1 MSDSVLVSSTNPTRP
16 TRVTFVLATLNEA
29 HRIDRC
35 LQSIRDQAYDQ
46 DAVDI
51 LVADGAS
58 TDDTVA
64 RCERY
69 GARVQPN
76 PLVRCEPGI
85 AMLIDQVTDGLI
97 VVFAADNTL
106 IEPSWLTRVAS
117 AFDDPGVVASFC
129 RIASD
134 RTQGSLSSRYLNRFT
149 DPFNHFVYWSGA
161 DYPHLPQTQAAALE
175 RRDGA
180 TYLFRFDAS
189 DCPLIALAQGVTFR
203 APHARRQQTEED
215 DVAPFVD
222 LARTGL
228 IAYVSDVSLG
238 HAQVR
243 SLAELLAKYG
253 PRIRSKLFP
262 DSPYMMREPL
272 LNPVRRLRRF
282 LWPFYAFSVVLPVLT
297 GLTMA
302 VKAREPLWLYHPII
316 TIAMACC
323 LVRETVR
330 VAPALARAWLTQS
343 VRNLRA

>member
-1 MSDSVLVSSTNPTRP
+1 MLP

-35 LQSIRDQAYDQ
+35 LQSIRDQDYDQ
-46 DAVDI
+46 RAIDI

-64 RCERY
+64 RCERH

-85 AMLIDQVTDGLI
+85 AMLIDQVKEGLI

-106 IEPSWLTRVAS
+106 IERNWLTRVTS
-117 AFDDPGVVASFC
+117 AFDDPRVVASFC
-129 RIASD
+129 RVASD

-161 DYPHLPQTQAAALE
+161 DYPHLPRTQAAALE
-175 RRDGA
+175 RREGES
-180 TYLFRFDAS
+180 YFFRFDGV
-189 DCPLIALAQGVTFR
+189 DCPLIALAQGVAFR
-203 APHARRQQTEED
+203 APHARRPATEED

-228 IAYVSDVSLG
+228 TAYVADVSLG

-253 PRIRSKLFP
+253 SRIRQKLFP
-262 DSPYMMREPL
+262 DSPYMTRGPL
-272 LNPVRRLRRF
+272 LNPARRVRRI
-282 LWPFYAFSVVLPVLT
+282 LWPFYAFSVVLPVAT
-297 GLTMA
+297 GLIMA
-302 VKAREPLWLYHPII
+302 LKAREPLWLYHPVI

-323 LVRETVR
+323 CVREVVR

-343 VRNLRA
+343 VRNMRA